1 MIFSIGVLL
10 VSVLAGGVAAISGF
24 GIGSLLTPLLSVR
37 YGTKLAVAIIS
48 VPHLIAT
55 AARFVRLREHLNLK
69 VFLNFGVLSAV
80 GGLAGALLNSRANSP
95 ALTIVFG
102 CLLLLAGISGL
113 TDFLEHMRLGRPAAW
128 IEGALSGFFGGL
140 VGNQGGIRSAALLS
154 FGMSKETMVATATAV
169 ALIVDGARMPVY
181 FVVEREG
188 ILQAWTIL
196 LLAIAG
202 VLLGTFWGVKLL
214 HKIPQQLFPK
224 LLSCLILALGIYMVV
239 HGIRERG

>member
-1 MIFSIGVLL
+1 MIFSIVVLL
-10 VSVLAGGVAAISGF
+10 VAVLAGGVAAISGF
-24 GIGSLLTPLLSVR
+24 GIGSLLTPLLSLR

-55 AARFVRLREHLNLK
+55 AARFIRLRQRLDRK
-69 VFLNFGVLSAV
+69 IFLNFGVLSAV
-80 GGLAGALLNSRANSP
+80 GGLLGALLNSRANSP
-95 ALTIVFG
+95 ALTTVFG

-113 TDFLEHMRLGRPAAW
+113 TGLLERMRLGPRAAW

-154 FGMSKETMVATATAV
+154 FDLPKETMVATATAV

-181 FVVEREG
+181 FVVEHGG
-188 ILQAWTIL
+188 ILQAWATL
-196 LLAIAG
+196 LVAIAG

-224 LLSCLILALGIYMVV
+224 LLSCLILAVGVYMVV
-239 HGIRERG
+239 HGIRQRG

>member
-1 MIFSIGVLL
+1 MIFSIVVL
-10 VSVLAGGVAAISGF
+10 VVTVLAGGVAAISGF

-37 YGTKLAVAIIS
+37 YGTKLAVAIVS

-113 TDFLEHMRLGRPAAW
+113 TGFLERMRLGRRAAW

-214 HKIPQQLFPK
+214 RKIPQQLFPK
-224 LLSCLILALGIYMVV
+224 LLSCLILALGIYMVA
-239 HGIRERG
+239 HGFRQHG